1 MMHFRR
7 CAMVAFLRF
16 ASCSCRATGAAA
28 PNTLA
33 AFRSTFMTS
42 RRIENHRMY
51 HSSSS
56 NGGGA
61 DDIQHTTD
69 APYFPIYYNDVY
81 EVDLPRGHRFP
92 MGKYRKVREAFQKK
106 VGTLSEEEQRRVHC
120 GKHNMEHLIYIVVI
134 PNLFHNQHCF
144 TEFRVSPLAT
154 TEQLVTTH
162 DAHYVHRYLTGDMT
176 ERENRN
182 IGFPWR

>member
-1 MMHFRR
+1 MHFRL
-7 CAMVAFLRF
+7 CAMVAFHRF
-16 ASCSCRATGAAA
+16 ASCSCRATGATA

-42 RRIENHRMY
+42 RRVENHRMY
-51 HSSSS
+51 HSSSP

-61 DDIQHTTD
+61 DDIQHPTD

-106 VGTLSEEEQRRVHC
+106 VGSLSEEEQRRVHC
-120 GKHNMEHLIYIVVI
+120 GKHNMEHI
-134 PNLFHNQHCF
+134 PYTLFSYRRSQQSTLLHRIPRISPGYYGAARHN
-144 TEFRVSPLAT
+144 S
-154 TEQLVTTH
+154 
-162 DAHYVHRYLTGDMT
+162 
-176 ERENRN
+176 
-182 IGFPWR
+182 